1 MGNNMNRDSEIL
13 GYSDME
19 LLSVDGLQPLDGG
32 PVRIGVSLVF
42 RDDQQPA
49 DLALSVE
56 DAEKLVLAL
65 ARACYDVRSGRR

>member
-1 MGNNMNRDSEIL
+1 MNRDSEIL

-19 LLSVDGLQPLDGG
+19 LLSVDCLQPLGWV
-32 PVRIGVSLVF
+32 PELKIGISLVF